1 MCAKFLRMKIYV
13 FATLYLL
20 FPSVALSACP
30 ASPDIRGDLD
40 NLISQARAAPNE
52 SAGRDVSNK
61 MWELWLKAPDAAA
74 QEVLDSGMKRRSSYD
89 FLGAIEQYTKL
100 IEYCPDYAEGYN
112 QRAFIYYLQ
121 SEFEQALKDLDKALV
136 LSSNHVG
143 AQSGRALTLLQLGRL
158 AEARQQ
164 LIAALDNN
172 PWLSERYLMLEGG
185 PLASIEEDI

>member
-1 MCAKFLRMKIYV
+1 MCASFLHMKIYV

-40 NLISQARAAPNE
+40 SLISQARAAPNE

-121 SEFEQALKDLDKALV
+121 SDFEQALKDLDKALV

>member
-40 NLISQARAAPNE
+40 SLISQARAAPNE

-121 SEFEQALKDLDKALV
+121 SDFEQALKDLDKALV

>member
-40 NLISQARAAPNE
+40 SLISQARAAPNE